1 MPAESPIQ
9 ARSTEALS
17 GPVSDFLRSTG
28 DKPYRKV
35 VEYHMRRQSAELLT
49 KAMWGEVSA
58 LPEGFRSYV
67 ETFID
72 AVNGRIDYDQRF
84 WQQSTCRQGFDVI
97 MEVANPVFSSPVPSS
112 RKYRIDDFRWQL
124 RSSKVARLGSVRPR
138 SRFETVSEVRSIRPA
153 SSSWVSPAF
162 SLRNF
167 TRSPILCFR
176 VVAITRI

>member
-67 ETFID
+67 EIFID
-72 AVNGRIDYDQRF
+72 AVNGRIGYDQRF

-97 MEVANPVFSSPVPSS
+97 MEVAMDVFPIADLVTSPKDLVGPENQDWLFGLFQIATLNLAYSASS
-112 RKYRIDDFRWQL
+112 RRNQRRFMGIRRGIFR
-124 RSSKVARLGSVRPR
+124 
-138 SRFETVSEVRSIRPA
+138 
-153 SSSWVSPAF
+153 
-162 SLRNF
+162 
-167 TRSPILCFR
+167 
-176 VVAITRI
+176 